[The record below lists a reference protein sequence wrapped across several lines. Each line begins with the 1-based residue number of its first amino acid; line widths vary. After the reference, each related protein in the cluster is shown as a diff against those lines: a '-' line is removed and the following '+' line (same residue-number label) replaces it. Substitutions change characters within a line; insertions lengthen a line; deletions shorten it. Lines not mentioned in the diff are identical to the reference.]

1 MTTTLN
7 FDLINGTFKAAD
19 ARRVLMTLINDKI
32 SFHELEIF
40 SAHEKY
46 GKDLPD
52 SIKRV
57 KELNEALLKITEF
70 LNQIDANNSEI
81 QILGSI
87 DLVAVD
93 KKIENEVF

>member
-7 FDLINGTFKAAD
+7 FDLIKGNFKVAD
-19 ARRVLMTLINDKI
+19 AKRVLMTLINDKI
-32 SFHELEIF
+32 GFHELEIF

-52 SIKRV
+52 SIRRV

-70 LNQIDANNSEI
+70 VNQIDTDNSEI
-81 QILGSI
+81 KILGSI
-87 DLVAVD
+87 EIVAVD
-93 KKIENEVF
+93 KKIENAVS